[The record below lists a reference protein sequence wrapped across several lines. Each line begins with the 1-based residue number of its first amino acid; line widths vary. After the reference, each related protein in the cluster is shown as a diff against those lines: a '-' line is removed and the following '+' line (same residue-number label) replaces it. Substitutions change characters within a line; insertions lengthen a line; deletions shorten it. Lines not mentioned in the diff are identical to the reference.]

1 MRVPPPPSAART
13 SSSSGLQNPKA
24 VLAFLAA
31 LVALAVLAAGAA
43 APRVVEGLDLE
54 AAAAVPLAAVAGF
67 AALSLAAGARRRHE
81 VTLGR
86 AGGGRLARAARALA
100 VVALLV
106 ALTAAL
112 AFGVFVLLV
121 VLEGR

>member
-1 MRVPPPPSAART
+1 M
-13 SSSSGLQNPKA
+13 QNPKA

-67 AALSLAAGARRRHE
+67 AALWLAAGARRRHE

-112 AFGVFVLLV
+112 AFAVFVLLV